1 MQLRTNCNG
10 VTGNI
15 QEKLSGVSDAVVE
28 VSKRK
33 RISLRKSRRPIS
45 LVVAC

>member
-15 QEKLSGVSDAVVE
+15 QEKLSGVSEAVVE

-33 RISLRKSRRPIS
+33 ITSLQKSRKPIG